1 MRLVL
6 IALAAFLPYPG
17 AHQASAADWGA
28 YKSVQVDKR
37 VERYLAR
44 QGRARSAPAV
54 HGMSLAVGVD
64 GELVLAR
71 GYGEARPGSPATA
84 RTVYHIGSVAKQF
97 TAAAVLSLI
106 ESGARA
112 PLSGAPLSINSP
124 IRDVFAGVSGWDS
137 AETPAITVQRLL
149 TMTSALPSLIE
160 HPPAESDPWGE
171 IAAQRMLDELKLLP
185 ASAPPVRFS
194 YNNSSYFLLAQL
206 VEATQGSNEERSGGY
221 RDYLRSAIL
230 AKAHLR
236 DTGFVD
242 DYAPGTAALVATPFW
257 GPRTP
262 AYRRRPAF
270 VQRDWLKGSA
280 DMASSA
286 VDLFLW
292 NKALMQDRILCR
304 SSRAL
309 MFADGARVSQ
319 SRYYGMGWFI
329 EHANGWDKFSHSGLV
344 PGYSALNTVV
354 VGPHGSRWVSVT
366 LLTNSDGVEDL
377 DKLAND
383 IVQVALQ

>member
-1 MRLVL
+1 MRLAL
-6 IALAAFLPYPG
+6 IVLAALLPISGTHP
-17 AHQASAADWGA
+17 AAAADWGA
-28 YKSVQVDKR
+28 YKTARVDR
-37 VERYLAR
+37 QVERYLAR
-44 QGRARSAPAV
+44 QGRARSAASV
-54 HGMSLAVGVD
+54 HAMSLTVGVD
-64 GELVLAR
+64 GEMVMAR

-106 ESGARA
+106 ERGARA
-112 PLSGAPLSINSP
+112 PLSGAALSVTSP
-124 IRDVFAGVSGWDS
+124 VRDIFAGVSGWDS
-137 AETPAITVQRLL
+137 AQTPAITVQRLL

-160 HPPAESDPWGE
+160 HPPAEADPWGE
-171 IAAQRMLDELKLLP
+171 IGAQRMLDELKLLP

-206 VEATQGSNEERSGGY
+206 VEATLRPTSSY
-221 RDYLRSAIL
+221 RDYLRAAVL
-230 AKAHLR
+230 AKAGLR

-242 DYAPGTAALVATPFW
+242 DYAPGTAMLVATPSW
-257 GPRTP
+257 GPLTP

-292 NKALMQDRILCR
+292 NKALMEDRVLCR
-304 SSRAL
+304 SSRSL
-309 MFADGARVSQ
+309 MFSDGARVSQ

-329 EHANGWDKFSHSGLV
+329 EHANGWDRFSHSGLV
-344 PGYSALNTVV
+344 PGYSALNMIVV
-354 VGPHGSRWVSVT
+354 APHGAHWISVS